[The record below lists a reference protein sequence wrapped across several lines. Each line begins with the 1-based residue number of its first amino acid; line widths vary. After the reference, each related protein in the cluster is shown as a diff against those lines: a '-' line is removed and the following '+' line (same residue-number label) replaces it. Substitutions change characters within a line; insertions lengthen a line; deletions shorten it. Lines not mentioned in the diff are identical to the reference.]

1 MTNYLIKFGVTELP
15 NRLIM
20 ADGYSVTPNMRT
32 ELEAFR
38 DVDISLH
45 RVTSPN
51 FKTKITL
58 TLTPMSQT
66 DRTLVQSIINGA
78 TLIATERKVLVT
90 YWNEEEG
97 QYKSGDF
104 YITDTTFQTLGSF
117 GGERW
122 YKSTTYELI
131 EY

>member
-1 MTNYLIKFGVTELP
+1 
-15 NRLIM
+15 
-20 ADGYSVTPNMRT
+20 
-32 ELEAFR
+32 
-38 DVDISLH
+38 
-45 RVTSPN
+45 
-51 FKTKITL
+51 
-58 TLTPMSQT
+58 MSQT

-117 GGERW
+117 GGQACACRQYAHKVYW
-122 YKSTTYELI
+122 
-131 EY
+131 